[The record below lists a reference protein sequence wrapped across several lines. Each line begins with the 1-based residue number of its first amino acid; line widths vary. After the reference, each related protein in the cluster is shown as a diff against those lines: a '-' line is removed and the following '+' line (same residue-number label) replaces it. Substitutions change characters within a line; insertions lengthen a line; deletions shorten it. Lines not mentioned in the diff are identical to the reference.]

1 MYVRYRERTGN
12 ASSGSPSLR
21 CGWAM
26 PFAGASRSEFQSAR
40 SGRPSSAGHSGNACL
55 SDFRHSGLRRS
66 ANASVFVLLGAVLLF
81 ALPGAIH
88 AQTPVSTFS
97 VSTSSIAESAG
108 THEIVVNLSPV
119 PSRNIEVTYTISGG
133 SADHGTDYSISGVN
147 RFGVG
152 LIIVGTSGSAN
163 IPVVITDDSD
173 VEGSETVIL
182 TLQRGPRNN
191 VGATLNKHT
200 LTITDDDMP
209 GTPEA
214 NFALSKSSAS
224 ESRAMRNV
232 AVNLSP
238 APTGNVTVNYTLS
251 GEAVRGTD
259 YTISGVTGNSGT
271 ITVGTSGT
279 ADIPVAIIDD
289 SMDEAPTEPIILTLA
304 SGTGYDVGT
313 DNPKHTLSI
322 VDNDLPD
329 VTFAASTS
337 SAAESAGTHNIAV
350 NLSNPELGAITVN
363 YTLSGTAV
371 RGTDYT
377 ISGVTSASGTVLV
390 NGGGIRSSVN
400 IPVVITDDSAAEGNE
415 TVILTLGSGTGY
427 DVGSASTHTLT
438 ITDNEPPGTPQANF
452 AASTSS
458 AAESAGTRNIAV
470 SLSPVPTGNV
480 TVNYTLSGTAV
491 RGTDYTISGVSSNSG
506 TITVGTSG
514 TANIPVVITDDSAVE
529 SSETV
534 ILTLDS
540 GTGYD
545 VGATTTTHTLTITN
559 NDTPEANFAAS
570 ASSAAEDAGTHN
582 IAVNLSPVPLGNVTV
597 NYTLSGD
604 AMLDTD
610 YSISGVSS
618 NSGTITVGTS
628 GTANIPVVITDDS
641 AEEDSETVILTLGS
655 GTGYDVGATTT
666 THTLTITDNDRVAPP
681 PEVTITGG
689 SAVTEGGDASFT
701 ISSNPAPSSSITV
714 SYTVSQS
721 GTFVASGQLGDK
733 TQSVSAASTTFA
745 IPTEDDNLEEAGGSV
760 TVTLTNGTGYTVGA
774 PSAATVNVN
783 DDDAPTPPATPAA
796 SFASAS
802 GSASEGAGTHNVA
815 VNVNPAPSAAITLN
829 YSVAG
834 TATEG
839 ADYSIG
845 NSGTVS
851 VSAGQSSVNIPVAIA
866 DDSEVE
872 GSETVILTLG
882 SGTGYD
888 VGSASVYTM
897 TITDNDNDGG
907 GDGGGGNDVSQVT
920 LSISPNPVVE
930 GEETTVTVT
939 LSPFVPSVVT
949 IPLVLTAGTAEV
961 GDYGALASIVIDANE
976 PNGWDEIV
984 TVVDDDLEDE
994 TFTVSLGALPAGFA
1008 AGAQAS
1014 VEVTIED
1021 HAGPTSIESFGDEV
1035 PKAFALDQNYPNP
1048 FNPVTTIGFSL
1059 ARTQHVRLAVYDLLG
1074 HEVRVL
1080 LDGVQTA
1087 ARYRIPFDAS
1097 DLASGTYLYILRT
1110 EEQTAAR
1117 TMALLK

>member
-1 MYVRYRERTGN
+1 M
-12 ASSGSPSLR
+12 S
-21 CGWAM
+21 
-26 PFAGASRSEFQSAR
+26 FAGARRSAFQSVR
-40 SGRPSSAGHSGNACL
+40 SGRPSSAGHSGNARL

-88 AQTPVSTFS
+88 AQNTPDATFS
-97 VSTSSIAESAG
+97 ASTSSAAESAG
-108 THEIVVNLSPV
+108 THNIVVNLSPA
-119 PSRNIEVTYTISGG
+119 PSSDIEVGYIISGT
-133 SADHGTDYSISGVN
+133 ADHETDYSISGVERN
-147 RFGVG
+147 MVG
-152 LIIVGTSGSAN
+152 LITVGTSGTAN

-182 TLQRGPRNN
+182 RLYRGPRNN

-200 LTITDDDMP
+200 LTITDNDMP

-214 NFALSKSSAS
+214 NFALSQSAAA

-238 APTGNVTVNYTLS
+238 APSGNVTVNYTLS
-251 GEAVRGTD
+251 GTAVRGTD
-259 YTISGVTGNSGT
+259 YTISGVTGNNGT
-271 ITVGTSGT
+271 VTVGTSGT
-279 ADIPVAIIDD
+279 ANIPVAIIDD
-289 SMDEAPTEPIILTLA
+289 SMDEVPLESIILTLA

-322 VDNDLPD
+322 VDNDMPD
-329 VTFAASTS
+329 ATFAASTS

-350 NLSNPELGAITVN
+350 NLSNAELGAVTVN

-377 ISGVTSASGTVLV
+377 INGVTSASGTITV
-390 NGGGIRSSVN
+390 NGGGTTVAAN

-415 TVILTLGSGTGY
+415 TVILTLASGTGY
-427 DVGSASTHTLT
+427 DVGSASMHTLT
-438 ITDNEPPGTPQANF
+438 ITDNETPSTPQANF

-458 AAESAGTRNIAV
+458 AAESAGTRNIV
-470 SLSPVPTGNV
+470 VNLSPVPTGNV
-480 TVNYTLSGTAV
+480 TVNYTLSGTAL
-491 RGTDYTISGVSSNSG
+491 RG
-506 TITVGTSG
+506 
-514 TANIPVVITDDSAVE
+514 
-529 SSETV
+529 
-534 ILTLDS
+534 
-540 GTGYD
+540 
-545 VGATTTTHTLTITN
+545 
-559 NDTPEANFAAS
+559 
-570 ASSAAEDAGTHN
+570 
-582 IAVNLSPVPLGNVTV
+582 
-597 NYTLSGD
+597 
-604 AMLDTD
+604 TD

-628 GTANIPVVITDDS
+628 GTANIPVAITDDSVVEESEEVILTLGIGTGYDVGTAITTHTLTITNNDTPEANFAASTSSAAESAGTRNIAVNLSPVPLGNVTVNYTLSGNATRDTDYTISGVSSTSGTITVGTSGTANIPVEITDDS
-641 AEEDSETVILTLGS
+641 AVEGDETVILTLGS
-655 GTGYDVGATTT
+655 GTGYDVGTTTT

-689 SAVTEGGDASFT
+689 SAVTEGGAASFT

-721 GTFVASGQLGDK
+721 GTFLASGQLGDK
-733 TQSVSAASTTFA
+733 TQSVSAASTTFT

-760 TVTLTNGTGYTVGA
+760 TVTLTTGTGYDVGA

-802 GSASEGAGTHNVA
+802 GSVSEGAGTHNVA

-829 YSVAG
+829 YSVGG

-839 ADYSIG
+839 ADYSISS
-845 NSGTVS
+845 SGTVS
-851 VSAGQSSVNIPVAIA
+851 VSGGQSSVNIPVALT

-888 VGSASVYTM
+888 VGSASVHTL
-897 TITDNDNDGG
+897 TITDNDNDDGG
-907 GDGGGGNDVSQVT
+907 GDGDGGGGDGDGGGNDVSQVT

-949 IPLVLTAGTAEV
+949 IPLVFTAGTAEA

-976 PNGWDEIV
+976 PNGWDVIP

-1008 AGAQAS
+1008 VGAQAS

-1048 FNPVTTIGFSL
+1048 FNPSTTIGFSL
-1059 ARTQHVRLAVYDLLG
+1059 ARTQHVRLVVYDLLG

-1087 ARYRIPFDAS
+1087 ARYRIPFEAS

-1110 EEQTAAR
+1110 EEQTAVR